1 MEMRLEDTKTEIS
14 CRAAKGVIMF
24 LRREHGPDT
33 LAKVFD
39 RAELSID
46 HVNEGTNWLSFDAF
60 NRLLEALVEV
70 SGDEEAPYKAGTQ
83 TADPSTFGPVRVMGT
98 RFLSIHGVYRMM
110 AMHSRYFVK
119 VCDWALLG
127 YSTGHARLEIR
138 YHEGYEQTRY
148 NCDNIRG
155 HLSSIPTWLGAEPA
169 QVSHHTCIM
178 RGADVCIYDVQ
189 WEEEPS
195 YTIAIVGALGGVLVG
210 LGGLVVPPALR
221 SASWLWV
228 LLTVLLG
235 VSVAGVCA
243 LTARLRFARRQHVE
257 EADAL
262 MKATGVIEEF
272 NTELQ
277 NKVEAR
283 TRELREALANLKASR
298 EQALSAERQAAIGVL
313 ASGMA
318 HDMNSPLNAI
328 HLTLQAFD
336 EDLPEDDD
344 QLRPLLGSAGR
355 ATSRCKRLVA
365 DLLAFS
371 REPCLSANTD
381 LQEVVK
387 ACVEIFRNE
396 SPPDMQVNASF
407 ADAPPQLTLDKA
419 QLQQAIL
426 NLMSNASDAMGGKGT
441 IDLTVRPADDEVILE
456 IRDNGPGMAPE
467 VSDRV
472 FEPFFT
478 TKATGRGHGLGLP
491 ITQQLV
497 QRNGGTIDLD
507 TALGEGTTF
516 LLHFPVSAAAESS
529 RGAES

>member
-1 MEMRLEDTKTEIS
+1 
-14 CRAAKGVIMF
+14 
-24 LRREHGPDT
+24 
-33 LAKVFD
+33 
-39 RAELSID
+39 
-46 HVNEGTNWLSFDAF
+46 
-60 NRLLEALVEV
+60 
-70 SGDEEAPYKAGTQ
+70 
-83 TADPSTFGPVRVMGT
+83 
-98 RFLSIHGVYRMM
+98 
-110 AMHSRYFVK
+110 
-119 VCDWALLG
+119 
-127 YSTGHARLEIR
+127 
-138 YHEGYEQTRY
+138 
-148 NCDNIRG
+148 
-155 HLSSIPTWLGAEPA
+155 
-169 QVSHHTCIM
+169 
-178 RGADVCIYDVQ
+178 
-189 WEEEPS
+189 
-195 YTIAIVGALGGVLVG
+195 
-210 LGGLVVPPALR
+210 
-221 SASWLWV
+221 
-228 LLTVLLG
+228 
-235 VSVAGVCA
+235 
-243 LTARLRFARRQHVE
+243 
-257 EADAL
+257 
-262 MKATGVIEEF
+262 
-272 NTELQ
+272 
-277 NKVEAR
+277 
-283 TRELREALANLKASR
+283 
-298 EQALSAERQAAIGVL
+298 
-313 ASGMA
+313 
-318 HDMNSPLNAI
+318 MNSPLNAI